1 MKFRRAH
8 ELGVAASIGA
18 FGEAL
23 NRDAEHPLTQEHDEV
38 LELFITE
45 VLVSVLHVK
54 RLSCATEKHPQC
66 RGAT

>member
-38 LELFITE
+38 LELFIT
-45 VLVSVLHVK
+45 
-54 RLSCATEKHPQC
+54 
-66 RGAT
+66 